1 MYLGKESNE
10 KEIDRVIFSTRCDNY
25 ILGIRL
31 ASYIKKNNNI
41 ITVFAGPQA
50 THTTLETMTVF
61 KNIDYIIRGEGEI
74 TTSELY
80 KTLSSGNLARLKD
93 IDGLTYKNGGI
104 PVSNK
109 DRALMEGI
117 YYIPDYDFV
126 PDFFCGRN
134 KKRHRLFELKLEE
147 AVHLGA
153 YIVLLIICGTEIIG

>member
-1 MYLGKESNE
+1 
-10 KEIDRVIFSTRCDNY
+10 
-25 ILGIRL
+25 
-31 ASYIKKNNNI
+31 
-41 ITVFAGPQA
+41 
-50 THTTLETMTVF
+50 MTVF

-117 YYIPDYDFV
+117 
-126 PDFFCGRN
+126 
-134 KKRHRLFELKLEE
+134 
-147 AVHLGA
+147 
-153 YIVLLIICGTEIIG
+153 